1 LQFTL
6 PTSPYT
12 LYIAKNIVVIIIGIT
27 GTLGAGKGTIV
38 DYLQSHYGFAH
49 YSVRGFL
56 TEVINER
63 GLPLDRDSMVA
74 VANELREKHGAS
86 YIVEQLYIQAAAAG
100 KDAVIE
106 SIRTVGEVNALR
118 SKPDFYLFAV
128 DADSKMRY
136 ERVVLRNSETDRI
149 SYETFLA
156 NEAREMTSTDP
167 SKQNLSACKQ
177 AADFLFDN
185 NGSFENLFHQIEKV
199 IHGIRK

>member
-1 LQFTL
+1 ML
-6 PTSPYT
+6 
-12 LYIAKNIVVIIIGIT
+12 IIGIT

-86 YIVEQLYIQAAAAG
+86 YIVEQLYMQAAASG

-118 SKPDFYLFAV
+118 NKPNFYLFAV
-128 DADSKMRY
+128 DANSVMRY
-136 ERVVLRNSETDRI
+136 ERVVLRNSETDKV

-156 NEAREMTSTDP
+156 NEAREMNSTDH
-167 SKQNLSACKQ
+167 SKQNLAACKQ

-185 NGSFENLFHQIEKV
+185 NGSFEDLFHQIEKV
-199 IHGIRK
+199 IHGVRK

>member
-1 LQFTL
+1 
-6 PTSPYT
+6 
-12 LYIAKNIVVIIIGIT
+12 VIIIGIT

-63 GLPLDRDSMVA
+63 GLPLYRDSMVA

>member
-1 LQFTL
+1 ML
-6 PTSPYT
+6 
-12 LYIAKNIVVIIIGIT
+12 IIGIT

-74 VANELREKHGAS
+74 VANELRGAYGAS
-86 YIVEQLYIQAAAAG
+86 YIVEQLYIQAATSG

-106 SIRTVGEVNALR
+106 SIRTIGEVYALR
-118 SKPDFYLFAV
+118 DKADFYLFAV
-128 DADSKMRY
+128 DADPKMRY
-136 ERVVLRNSETDRI
+136 KRVVLRNSETDKV

-156 NEAREMTSTDP
+156 NEAREMSSTDP
-167 SKQNLSACKQ
+167 SKQNLAACKQ
-177 AADFLFDN
+177 AADYLFDN
-185 NGSFENLFHQIEKV
+185 NGSFENLFNQIEKV
-199 IHGIRK
+199 IHDIRK